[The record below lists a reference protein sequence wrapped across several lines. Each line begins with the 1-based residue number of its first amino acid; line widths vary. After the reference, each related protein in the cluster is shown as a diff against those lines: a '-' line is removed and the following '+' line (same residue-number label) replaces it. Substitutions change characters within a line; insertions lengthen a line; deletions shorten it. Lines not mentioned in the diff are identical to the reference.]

1 MVLETVDQTGDSF
14 GVVTRVARQ
23 LGIGSE
29 SLRGWV
35 TELIRP
41 KGPWR
46 TADDVELATA
56 GWVPWW
62 NTSRLHGA
70 CGDVPP
76 HEYEAAYYRRKHEP
90 EEAA

>member
-14 GVVTRVARQ
+14 GVVTGVARQ
-23 LGIGSE
+23 LGISSE

-41 KGPWR
+41 KRPWR

-56 GWVPWW
+56 GWVHWW
-62 NTSRLHGA
+62 NTSGLHGA

-76 HEYEAAYYRRKHEP
+76 HEYEAANYRRKHEP